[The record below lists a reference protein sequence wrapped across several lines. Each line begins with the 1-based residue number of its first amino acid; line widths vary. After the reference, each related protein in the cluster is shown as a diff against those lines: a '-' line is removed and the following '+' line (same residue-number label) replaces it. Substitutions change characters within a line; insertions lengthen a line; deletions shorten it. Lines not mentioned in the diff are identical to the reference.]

1 MTPSCDWLLA
11 FLALPLQQVINR
23 YCLEYKKSLTHE
35 LLFMNIAALLSGGV
49 DSSVVVH
56 LLCEQGYK
64 PTLFYIK
71 IGMDGAEYM
80 DCSAEEDI
88 ELSAATARKYG
99 LSLEVIDLHREYWES
114 VATYAIDKIRQGLTP
129 NPDVMCNKLI
139 KFGCFEQR
147 VGKDFDFTA
156 TGHYATTLQ
165 RDGRTWL
172 GTAKDPV
179 KDQTDFLAQI
189 DYLQV
194 SKLMFPIGG
203 LMKREVREIAV
214 NAGLPSARRRDS
226 QGICFLGK
234 INYNDFVRRFLG
246 EKEGKIIELE
256 TGKCVGVH
264 RGYWFHTIGQRKGL
278 GLSGGPWFV
287 VKKDIQENIVFVSHG
302 YDVETQYGNDFR
314 MNNFHFITDNPWE
327 EQVAEVDI
335 TFKIRHTPEFIKGK
349 LIREGE
355 DRFRILSSEK
365 LQGIAPGQF
374 GVVYDEEAKVCVGSG
389 EIVC

>member
-1 MTPSCDWLLA
+1 M
-11 FLALPLQQVINR
+11 
-23 YCLEYKKSLTHE
+23 K
-35 LLFMNIAALLSGGV
+35 NIAALLSGGV

-88 ELSAATARKYG
+88 ELATVTARKYG
-99 LSLEVIDLHREYWES
+99 LPLIIVDLHREYWDN
-114 VATYAIDKIRQGLTP
+114 VAAYAIDKIKKGQTP

-165 RDGRTWL
+165 RDGKTWL

-194 SKLMFPIGG
+194 SKLMFPIGH
-203 LMKREVREIAV
+203 LMKNEVREIALK
-214 NAGLPSARRRDS
+214 AGLPSARRKDS

-246 EKEGKIIELE
+246 EKEGAVIELE
-256 TGKCVGVH
+256 TGKKIGTH

-287 VKKDIQENIVFVSHG
+287 IKKDIQDNIVYVSHG
-302 YDVETQYGNDFR
+302 YGVETQFGNEFSLVDF
-314 MNNFHFITDNPWE
+314 HYITDNPWRE
-327 EQVAEVDI
+327 SEAEGVDI

-349 LIREGE
+349 LFREE
-355 DRFRILSSEK
+355 DRYRILSSEK

-374 GVVYDEEAKVCVGSG
+374 GVVYDELAEVCIGSG
-389 EIVC
+389 EII

>member
-1 MTPSCDWLLA
+1 M
-11 FLALPLQQVINR
+11 
-23 YCLEYKKSLTHE
+23 
-35 LLFMNIAALLSGGV
+35 MNIAALLSGGV

-88 ELSAATARKYG
+88 EMSTAIARKYG
-99 LSLEVIDLHREYWES
+99 LSLEVVDLHKEYWEN
-114 VATYAIDKIRQGLTP
+114 VAAYAIDKIKKGLTP

-139 KFGCFEQR
+139 KFGCFEQQ
-147 VGKDFDFTA
+147 VGKNFDFTA
-156 TGHYATTLQ
+156 TGHYATTIRQ
-165 RDGRTWL
+165 DGKTWL

-203 LMKREVREIAV
+203 LMKQEVREIASR
-214 NAGLPSARRRDS
+214 AGLPSARRKDS

-246 EKEGKIIELE
+246 EREGAIIELE
-256 TGKCVGVH
+256 TGKKVGTH

-287 VKKDIQENIVFVSHG
+287 IKKDAEENIIYVSHG
-302 YDVETQYGNDFR
+302 YGVETQFGSEFRIND
-314 MNNFHFITDNPWE
+314 FHFITENLWKDAGKE
-327 EQVAEVDI
+327 IDI
-335 TFKIRHTPEFIKGK
+335 TFKIRHTPEFTKGK
-349 LIREGE
+349 RVQEEGGQ
-355 DRFRILSSEK
+355 FRILSSEK

-374 GVVYDEEAKVCVGSG
+374 GVIYDEEAGICVGSG
-389 EIVC
+389 EITR

>member
-1 MTPSCDWLLA
+1 MD
-11 FLALPLQQVINR
+11 
-23 YCLEYKKSLTHE
+23 
-35 LLFMNIAALLSGGV
+35 IAALLSGGV

-88 ELSAATARKYG
+88 ELSTATARKYG
-99 LSLEVIDLHREYWES
+99 LSLEVVDLHREYWDN
-114 VATYAIDKIRQGLTP
+114 VAAYAIDKIKKGLPP

-147 VGKDFDFTA
+147 IGKDFDYTA

-165 RDGRTWL
+165 RNGKTWL

-203 LMKREVREIAV
+203 LMKHEVREIAL
-214 NAGLPSARRRDS
+214 NAGLPSARRKDS

-246 EKEGKIIELE
+246 EKEGMIIELE
-256 TGKCVGVH
+256 TGKKLGTH

-287 VKKDIQENIVFVSHG
+287 IKKDIQENIIYVSRG
-302 YDVETQYGNDFR
+302 YGVKTQYGNELRIND
-314 MNNFHFITDNPWE
+314 FHFITDNPWQSVRKE
-327 EQVAEVDI
+327 IDI
-335 TFKIRHTPEFIKGK
+335 TFKIRHTPEFTKGK
-349 LIREGE
+349 LVQEGE
-355 DRFRILSSEK
+355 RQFRILSSEK

-374 GVVYDEEAKVCVGSG
+374 GVVYDEAAQVCVGSG
-389 EIVC
+389 EIG